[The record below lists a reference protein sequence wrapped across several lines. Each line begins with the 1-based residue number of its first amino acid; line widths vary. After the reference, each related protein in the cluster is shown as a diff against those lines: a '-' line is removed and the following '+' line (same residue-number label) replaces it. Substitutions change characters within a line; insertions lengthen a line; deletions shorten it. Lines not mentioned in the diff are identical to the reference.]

1 MATPNTKDIG
11 EFKRWC
17 IEEVLGLLR
26 TNTGPSESDPSV
38 GYDLIEAAYDLVEG
52 HPELVQSMMDI
63 EGLTFSI
70 DGDWLDGDEMTPRA
84 ALDKVATHMA
94 INIVEQFAVEDPEV
108 KRISA
113 SRQFPHWQPP
123 A

>member
-1 MATPNTKDIG
+1 MATPNPQDIEG
-11 EFKRWC
+11 FKRWC
-17 IEEVLGLLR
+17 IDEVLSLLR
-26 TNTGPSESDPSV
+26 ANTGPSESDPDV
-38 GYDLIEAAYDLVEG
+38 GYDLIEAAWDLIER
-52 HPELVQSMMDI
+52 HPELVQPMMDI

-84 ALDKVATHMA
+84 VLDKVATRIA
-94 INIVEQFAVEDPEV
+94 IKIVEQFAGEDPEV

-113 SRQFPHWQPP
+113 SRQFPHWRQS